1 MPTTRSTA
9 ASDQTEPTN
18 PTPGTPPPA
27 LQSPI
32 EAEDGEGTA
41 DRQVPVPAE
50 HEVARETTQSPGL
63 RIRGVAAANLA
74 QAEPTD
80 ASPSTEL
87 EEMRAWLK
95 RTEELEE
102 LRALRELRAR
112 YEAGDL
118 TAIQSLQ
125 KVALQTKATLAEPS
139 SNLPR
144 PDPPQLYQK
153 HNRAEYNRW
162 ERDCEGY
169 FVQSPTRFIVEARKI
184 DFGLRYV
191 AENLKTLWQAH
202 LASNLRAAPLWT
214 PTWAEL
220 KEVMLNALG
229 TPAERRQVAY
239 ESLKRCRQRL
249 GQSPTDL
256 LDYMR
261 PL

>member
-153 HNRAEYNRW
+153 HNRAEYNR
-162 ERDCEGY
+162 
-169 FVQSPTRFIVEARKI
+169 
-184 DFGLRYV
+184 
-191 AENLKTLWQAH
+191 
-202 LASNLRAAPLWT
+202 
-214 PTWAEL
+214 
-220 KEVMLNALG
+220 
-229 TPAERRQVAY
+229 
-239 ESLKRCRQRL
+239 
-249 GQSPTDL
+249 
-256 LDYMR
+256 
-261 PL
+261 